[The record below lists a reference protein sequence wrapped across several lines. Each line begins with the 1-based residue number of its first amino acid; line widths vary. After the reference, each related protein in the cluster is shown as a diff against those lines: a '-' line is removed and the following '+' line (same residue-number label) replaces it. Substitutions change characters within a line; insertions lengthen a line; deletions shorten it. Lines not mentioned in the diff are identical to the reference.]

1 MAASSDLLLRVAGS
15 RLPLGRKLDLQ
26 RQKEGDIRAPY
37 LMLVAYGAI
46 KEEGGGQE
54 GAEKRSGQE

>member
-1 MAASSDLLLRVAGS
+1 VAGS
-15 RLPLGRKLDLQ
+15 GLLLGHKLKVQ

-37 LMLVAYGAI
+37 LMLVAYGSI
-46 KEEGGGQE
+46 REEGGGQE